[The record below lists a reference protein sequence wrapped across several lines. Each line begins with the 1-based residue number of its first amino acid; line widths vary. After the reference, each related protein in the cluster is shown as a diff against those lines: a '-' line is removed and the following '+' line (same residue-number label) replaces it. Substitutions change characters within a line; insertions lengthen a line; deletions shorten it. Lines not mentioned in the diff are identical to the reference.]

1 LNFRLI
7 TNDNSQTSIVWL
19 VGLRGIFSK
28 QLPKM
33 PREYIVRLM
42 FNRDHRSL
50 VILKNNT
57 PIGGI
62 CFRTFREQGFIEIAF
77 CAITSS
83 EQVKGYGTHLMNH
96 LKDALQKDRLY
107 YFLTYADNFA
117 VGYFKKQGFTKE
129 ITLPPEKWKGF
140 IKDYDG
146 GTLMECIIQ
155 PNIPYL
161 DVPGMVRR
169 QREAVSAKIREI
181 SNSHLVYPGLSAFK
195 GEGPGKSVP
204 IDQIPGIKESG
215 WIPAAGTGA
224 MVLGQEHY
232 RAALGKWL
240 QEVLEMVRS
249 HPSAWPFMDPVDTVE
264 VYDYLTVI
272 KDPIDLRTIGDR
284 LATGEY
290 YITKDIF
297 FADLKRMIENSK
309 TYNAEGTEYY
319 DCAAQLDLMISKYAS
334 MRPPI

>member
-1 LNFRLI
+1 
-7 TNDNSQTSIVWL
+7 
-19 VGLRGIFSK
+19 
-28 QLPKM
+28 
-33 PREYIVRLM
+33 
-42 FNRDHRSL
+42 L

-62 CFRTFREQGFIEIAF
+62 SFRTFREHGFIEIAF

-129 ITLPPEKWKGF
+129 ITLPPEKWKGH

-169 QREAVSAKIREI
+169 QRESVISKIREI
-181 SNSHLVYPGLSAFK
+181 SNSHLVYPGLQAFK
-195 GEGPGKSVP
+195 GDGPRRSVP

-215 WIPAAGTGA
+215 WAPNGGIGA
-224 MVLGQEHY
+224 PTLMLGSLGGEHY
-232 RAALGKWL
+232 RASLSKWL
-240 QEVLEMVRS
+240 QEVLELVRA
-249 HPSAWPFMDPVDTVE
+249 HPSAWPFLEPVDTVE

-272 KDPIDLRTIGDR
+272 KDPIDLRTIGER

-290 YITKDIF
+290 YITKEIF
-297 FADLKRMIENSK
+297 FADLKRMIENCK
-309 TYNAEGTEYY
+309 TYNAEGTQYY
-319 DCAAQLDLMISKYAS
+319 DCAAQLDQLVVKYMN
-334 MRPPI
+334 MRPPL